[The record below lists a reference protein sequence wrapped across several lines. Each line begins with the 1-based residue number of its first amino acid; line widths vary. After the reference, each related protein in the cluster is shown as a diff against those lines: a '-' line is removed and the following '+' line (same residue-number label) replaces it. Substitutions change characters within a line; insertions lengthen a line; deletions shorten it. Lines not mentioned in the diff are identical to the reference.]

1 MWIFL
6 SDSFLSIVDKGD
18 KSGQTLLVRAR
29 RMGDIESVFP
39 EAKIVEGGGTDYQYR
54 ARIGREEVALRMAEQ
69 LRGVKYT
76 NFKATVGDH
85 ARHAAY
91 MSVWGAMYRYQQER

>member
-18 KSGQTLLVRAR
+18 KSGRTLLVRAR
-29 RMGDIESVFP
+29 RKGDIENVFP
-39 EAKIVEGGGTDYQYR
+39 QAEVIQGSGTDYQYR
-54 ARIGREEVALRMAEQ
+54 ARIGREEVALRAADEV
-69 LRGVKYT
+69 RGVKYP
-76 NFKATVGDH
+76 NFKSTVKEH

-91 MSVWGAMYRYQQER
+91 MSVWDAMYQYQQER